1 MTNFK
6 KMFHLSEWWMNASAA
21 TFGTILGIVLTVGI
35 TYWQQMENQ
44 KEMTRKIAKITLHN
58 IDVRIHS
65 LKNSCELLMKK
76 DSIYG
81 KLQSYMPDK
90 LDKLSEDSLNQCL
103 HLLFYGDHGAHDTKS
118 EDIFSSSFE
127 VWQFLDD
134 EKVIGRISN
143 CYSFLEMNEK
153 FVKDIGQQLTQY
165 AFNTSAKV
173 LTENTKYDGLKA
185 AKYYLKNPDVMAA
198 YLKISYIPLIYSM
211 IGTVQE
217 LNEKNKEVL
226 GINQNEL
233 NELSD
238 LLGDETRTVNYN
250 IKKDSIQITKDTI
263 NKAE

>member
-1 MTNFK
+1 MANLKNLFRFT
-6 KMFHLSEWWMNASAA
+6 EWWMNASAA

-58 IDVRIHS
+58 IDVRINS

-90 LDKLSEDSLNQCL
+90 LNKLPKDSLNQYL
-103 HLLFYGDHGAHDTKS
+103 NLLFYGDYRTHDTKS
-118 EDIFSSSFE
+118 EEIFSSSFE

-153 FVKDIGQQLTQY
+153 FVKDITLQLAEY
-165 AFNTSAKV
+165 AFNTSAKIM
-173 LTENTKYDGLKA
+173 TENTKYDELKA

-198 YLKISYIPLIYSM
+198 YLKINYIPLIYS
-211 IGTVQE
+211 IISTVQE

-233 NELSD
+233 DELSN
-238 LLGDETRTVNYN
+238 LIGDDTKGLNYN
-250 IKKDSIQITKDTI
+250 IEEDSIQITRDTI
-263 NKAE
+263 NKAD

>member
-1 MTNFK
+1 
-6 KMFHLSEWWMNASAA
+6 MNASSA

-44 KEMTRKIAKITLHN
+44 KEMTHKIAKITLHN
-58 IDVRIHS
+58 IDVRINS

-90 LDKLSEDSLNQCL
+90 LDNLPKDSLSQCI
-103 HLLFYGDHGAHDTKS
+103 HLLFYGDYGTHDTKS
-118 EDIFSSSFE
+118 EEIFSSSFE

-153 FVKDIGQQLTQY
+153 FVKDIEQQLTQY
-165 AFNTSAKV
+165 AFNTSAKIM
-173 LTENTKYDGLKA
+173 TENTKYDELKA
-185 AKYYLKNPDVMAA
+185 ANCYLKNPDVMTA
-198 YLKISYIPLIYSM
+198 YLKINYIPLIYSM
-211 IGTVQE
+211 ISTVQE
-217 LNEKNKEVL
+217 LNDKNKEVL

-233 NELSD
+233 DELSN
-238 LLGDETRTVNYN
+238 LIGDDTKGMNYN
-250 IKKDSIQITKDTI
+250 IEEDSIQITKDII
-263 NKAE
+263 NKAD

>member
-226 GINQNEL
+226 GINQDEL